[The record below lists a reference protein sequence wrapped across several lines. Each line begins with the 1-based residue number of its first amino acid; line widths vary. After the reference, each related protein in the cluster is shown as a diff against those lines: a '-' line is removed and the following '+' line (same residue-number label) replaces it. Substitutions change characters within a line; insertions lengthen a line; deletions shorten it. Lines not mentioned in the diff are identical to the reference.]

1 MPQGVRGEAAHRQL
15 CNRRQLDAGRGQG
28 KVPGRGGGIV
38 SGQRVPVPG
47 ARIDTSRTIHF
58 RFDGRDYAAH
68 PGDTLASALL
78 ANGVRRLARSFK
90 YGRPRGIV
98 GAGSE
103 EPNALVQAGV
113 GAWTVPNVK
122 ATQAELYEGFVAQ
135 PTSGWP
141 SLAFDWKAA
150 LGIAGRFMPAGFYS
164 KTFKW
169 PRALWPAYEAVIR
182 KLAGFGRAP
191 ELPDPE
197 HYDHL
202 HHHVDVLVVGG
213 GACGLLAALQ
223 AGRAGLKTLLVDEQA
238 EFGGW
243 LLSDPYAQIE
253 GRDGAA
259 FIRASLAALSA
270 MPQVSCLARTTAF
283 GLYDQNLVQAVEL
296 VQDHLA
302 PAQRN
307 AALPRQRLHKIR
319 AKQVV
324 LATGAIERPLVFGNN
339 DRPGVMTVSAAQTY
353 LQRYGVRVGER
364 VLICGSSDLVYDA
377 AELLVA
383 AGARVTV
390 ADVRPLSRA
399 PRPVAGLRVL
409 AGHGIAEVTGRGE
422 VRAARLVRLHH
433 ERDDVIGD
441 GPLVECDVVL
451 SSGGLSPTV
460 HLFCHDGSR
469 PRWDEAV
476 AAFVAPREG
485 REGVACAGAVTGA
498 FELADALAQTTEAMQ
513 RVIHDLERPDVLVSP
528 HATRRPRQ
536 PARPMFRLP
545 DGKAEGAGATAFV
558 DYQNDVTAADIVLAV
573 RENWQSIEHV
583 KRYTA
588 LGFGTDQGK
597 LSNINGVAITART
610 LRRPVAEVGTTTYR
624 PAYTPVT
631 LGALAGAMQG
641 DTFDPRRTT
650 AIHAAHVARGAE
662 FEPVGQWLRP
672 WYFPQPGEAIHTAV
686 ARECRAA
693 RQGVAVM
700 DASTLG
706 KIQID
711 GPDAR
716 EFLNRIYAN
725 AWSQLAPGKCRYG
738 LMLDENGMVMDDGV
752 TACIHDT
759 QFYMTT
765 TTGGAARVLAWLER
779 WHQTEWPELR
789 VWMTS
794 VTDHWST
801 VAVVGPKARAVLARL
816 VSDVDLSAE
825 AFKFMD
831 WRRGTAAG
839 LAARIFRISFSGEL
853 AYEINVESGFGHYL
867 WEAVMTAGAEFGIT
881 PYGTETMHV
890 LRAEKGF
897 IIVGQDTDGSVSPID
912 LGMGWAVGMKKPF
925 SFLGKRSLARSDT
938 ARADRKQLV
947 GLLPVDANEVLAE
960 GAQILETPHT
970 DAPAAMLGHVSSSY
984 HSAFLGRSFAM
995 ALVAGGAQRTGQTL
1009 YACARGKLTP
1019 VTVASSVFVDPKGEH
1034 QNV

>member
-1 MPQGVRGEAAHRQL
+1 MSARRVDLPGV
-15 CNRRQLDAGRGQG
+15 
-28 KVPGRGGGIV
+28 
-38 SGQRVPVPG
+38 
-47 ARIDTSRTIHF
+47 RIDTSRTIRF
-58 RFDGRDYAAH
+58 RFDGHEYTAH
-68 PGDTLASALL
+68 PGDTLGSALL
-78 ANGVRRLARSFK
+78 ANGVRRIARSFK

-103 EPNALVQAGV
+103 EPNALVQV
-113 GAWTVPNVK
+113 GEGALMSPNIK
-122 ATQAELYEGFVAQ
+122 ATQAELHDGFVAHS
-135 PTSGWP
+135 TSGWP
-141 SLAFDWKAA
+141 SLGFDLKSV
-150 LGIAGRFMPAGFYS
+150 LGSAGRFMPAGFYS

-182 KLAGFGRAP
+182 KFAGFGRAP

-223 AGRAGLKTLLVDEQA
+223 AGRAGLKTLLLDEQN
-238 EFGGW
+238 EPGGW
-243 LLSDPYAQIE
+243 LLSDPQASID
-253 GRDGAA
+253 GRDGAG
-259 FIRASLAALSA
+259 FIRTALAALAA
-270 MPQVSCLARTTAF
+270 MPHVSCLTRTTAF
-283 GLYDQNLVQAVEL
+283 GMYEQNLVQAVEL

-302 PAQRN
+302 PSQRSAAQ
-307 AALPRQRLHKIR
+307 PRQRLHKIR
-319 AKQVV
+319 AAQVV

-339 DRPGVMTVSAAQTY
+339 DLPGVMTVSAAQTY
-353 LQRYGVRVGER
+353 LQRYGVLVGQR
-364 VLICGSSDLVYDA
+364 VLICGTSDLVYDA
-377 AELLVA
+377 AEALAA
-383 AGARVTV
+383 AGAEVTV
-390 ADVRPLSRA
+390 ADVRLNARA
-399 PRPVAGLRVL
+399 PRRSAMLRVL
-409 AGHGIAEVTGRGE
+409 AGHAIAEVTGSGQVRG
-422 VRAARLVRLHH
+422 ARLVRLHA
-433 ERDDVIGD
+433 ERDEVAAD
-441 GPLVECDVVL
+441 GPHIACDVVL

-469 PRWDEAV
+469 PRWDESA
-476 AAFVAPREG
+476 AAFVLPPEG
-485 REGVACAGAVTGA
+485 RDGVACAGAVTGA
-498 FELADALAQTTEAMQ
+498 FELDDALRQTTEAMQ
-513 RVIHDLERPDVLVSP
+513 RVIADLERPDVLVPP
-528 HATRRPRQ
+528 HVLRRERR

-545 DGKAEGAGATAFV
+545 DGKPEGAGAKAFV
-558 DYQNDVTAADIVLAV
+558 DYQNDVTAADIALAV
-573 RENWQSIEHV
+573 RENYHSIEHV

-597 LSNINGVAITART
+597 LSNVNGFVITART
-610 LRRPVAEVGTTTYR
+610 LKRPVAEVGTTTYR
-624 PAYTPVT
+624 PAYTPVSF
-631 LGALAGAMQG
+631 GALAGAMQG
-641 DTFDPRRTT
+641 DTFEPRRTT
-650 AIHAAHVARGAE
+650 AIHAAHMARGAE

-672 WYFPQPGEAIHTAV
+672 WYFAQPGEDLHAAV
-686 ARECRAA
+686 ARECLAA
-693 RQGVAVM
+693 RRGAAVM

-716 EFLNRIYAN
+716 EFLNRIYSN

-779 WHQTEWPELR
+779 WHQTEWPELK

-801 VAVVGPKARAVLARL
+801 VAVVGPKARAVLAKL

-831 WRRGTAAG
+831 WRAGTAAG
-839 LAARIFRISFSGEL
+839 IPARIFRISFSGEL

-947 GLLPVDANEVLAE
+947 GLLPVNANEVLAE
-960 GAQILETPHT
+960 GAQILETRHT
-970 DAPAAMLGHVSSSY
+970 TAPAAMLGHVSSSY

-995 ALVAGGAQRTGQTL
+995 ALVAGGAQRSGQTL
-1009 YACARGKLTP
+1009 YACARGKLIP

-1034 QNV
+1034 ANV